1 MNEYK
6 RYDGESDGELIYR
19 ICSSKDKIGSW
30 KDVANVLN
38 ELLGNDFTESAYRK
52 KYQMF
57 NQMYKDNEKIFGSS
71 AELLKELREARQ
83 ELEKE
88 KVKFRD
94 ERNEYRRILREQAR
108 KESYLD
114 LVKRTIAENT
124 ESKNPQFIPFVEENP
139 HKTGMIVPIFDVHAG
154 IYIDNSFNKYD
165 TTKMTNRFKKYL
177 NNVAVIRKRHGA
189 SIALV
194 PISEIVSGL
203 IHENLRCENNQ
214 NLIEQFLS
222 VSDCIVNFLESLS
235 YVFEE
240 VNVHVAP
247 GNHSRLTAK
256 KDASLK
262 GENFDHLL
270 IPYVGARL
278 QNFHNIHFYENDIVE
293 DVAITSILGNDVF
306 IVHGDK
312 DSVSNVVQKLSLMFG
327 TVPDI
332 VYMGHRHFNA
342 LSTIGNTKVI
352 QSGSFSGVDNYAL
365 DLRCTTHPEQMVS
378 VVDSD
383 GLMCVYDMQLD

>member
-57 NQMYKDNEKIFGSS
+57 NQMYKDNEKTFGSS

-108 KESYLD
+108 KESYVD
-114 LVKRTIAENT
+114 LVKRTIAENAT
-124 ESKNPQFIPFVEENP
+124 TKIPQFIPFVDNCANR
-139 HKTGMIVPIFDVHAG
+139 TGMIVPIFDVHAG
-154 IYIDNSFNKYD
+154 IYISNTFNVYD
-165 TTKMTNRFKKYL
+165 ENQMAERFNRYL
-177 NNVAVIRKRHGA
+177 NKVSTIREKHGA
-189 SIALV
+189 SVALV
-194 PISEIVSGL
+194 PISEVVSGL

-222 VSDCIVNFLESLS
+222 VSDCIVNFLEALS
-235 YVFEE
+235 YIFEE

-278 QNFHNIHFYENDIVE
+278 QNFSNIHFYENDIIE

-306 IVHGDK
+306 ITHGDK

-365 DLRCTTHPEQMVS
+365 DLRCSTHPEQMVS

-383 GLMCVYDMQLD
+383 GLMCVYDIQLD